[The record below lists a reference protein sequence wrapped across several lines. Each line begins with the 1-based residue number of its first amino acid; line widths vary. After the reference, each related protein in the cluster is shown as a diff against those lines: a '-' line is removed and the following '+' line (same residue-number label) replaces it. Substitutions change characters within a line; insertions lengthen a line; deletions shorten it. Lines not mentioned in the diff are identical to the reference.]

1 MIGNNIRTRRLEL
14 GMTQEE
20 LAHKAG
26 YKSRAAINKIEKGVN
41 DLTQSTLK
49 RIAVALE
56 INPVELMDYHLESER
71 AKATRIARYVELFS
85 DLNAENQDIIIK
97 TMQAMKPTRANV
109 SRFDVEEELK
119 KREDREKR

>member
-41 DLTQSTLK
+41 DITQSTLK
-49 RIAVALE
+49 RIAIALE
-56 INPVELMDYHLESER
+56 INPVDLMDYHLEEER
-71 AKATRIARYVELFS
+71 ARAKRVSAYAELFS
-85 DLNAENQDIIIK
+85 TLSPDNQDIILK
-97 TMQAMKPTRANV
+97 TMQAMKPTRANI

-119 KREDREKR
+119 KRENREER